1 LNVAHKLKIKLKGK
15 IKYMYSLAIQFL
27 YNSMETIGKKIVLAN
42 IPTRI
47 DKDKQ
52 APTYEEFYTNPDKYQ
67 GRWFL

>member
-1 LNVAHKLKIKLKGK
+1 
-15 IKYMYSLAIQFL
+15 MYSLAIQFL

-42 IPTRI
+42 IPTRL